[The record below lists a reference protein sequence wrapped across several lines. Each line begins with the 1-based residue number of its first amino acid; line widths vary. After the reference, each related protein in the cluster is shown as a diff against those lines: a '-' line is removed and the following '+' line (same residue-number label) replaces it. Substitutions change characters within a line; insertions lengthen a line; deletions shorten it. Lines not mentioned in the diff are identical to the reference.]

1 MKAKA
6 KKETSKE
13 ETIVVPIYFYMEGK
27 KIVIDI
33 EGIRDEFDEMLGEVV
48 ANPRKFLEV

>member
-1 MKAKA
+1 MKTKA
-6 KKETSKE
+6 KKETRKE

-33 EGIRDEFDEMLGEVV
+33 EGIRDEFDDMLDEIV
-48 ANPRKFLEV
+48 ANPKKFLEV